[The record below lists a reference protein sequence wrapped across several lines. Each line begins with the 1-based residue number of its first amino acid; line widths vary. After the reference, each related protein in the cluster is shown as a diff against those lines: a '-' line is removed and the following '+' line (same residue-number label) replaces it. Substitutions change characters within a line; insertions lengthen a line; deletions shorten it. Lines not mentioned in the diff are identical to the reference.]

1 MTTSTNQG
9 LSYELVSQGKLQAYR
24 IIRPG
29 SQAEPVYYIETHE
42 TLSKHKFDLILHR
55 GDSKDGE
62 LLGVAKMHIRG
73 FTIGLG
79 DPAGEIQGKGMT
91 WERLERP
98 EKYSHKV
105 YNFEFGTGA
114 TRRSYTY
121 RKSYGVLKKLKGME
135 LRAGGV
141 DKEDGQLL
149 AKWVGNNSWKM
160 KNGSLSIARP
170 SESLQELNET
180 RDEEFE
186 KWEIMV
192 CLTTFSIIESQF
204 RRSKG

>member
-1 MTTSTNQG
+1 
-9 LSYELVSQGKLQAYR
+9 
-24 IIRPG
+24 
-29 SQAEPVYYIETHE
+29 
-42 TLSKHKFDLILHR
+42 
-55 GDSKDGE
+55 
-62 LLGVAKMHIRG
+62 
-73 FTIGLG
+73 
-79 DPAGEIQGKGMT
+79 
-91 WERLERP
+91 
-98 EKYSHKV
+98 V

-180 RDEEFE
+180 RDEQFE